1 MSVFFSSTDMG
12 EIKDNSKSHNFYLSL
27 IVNNNMDTI
36 AKVVSYAETKDSVDA
51 SFLARDENGEEYEVK
66 KQKFNLKESIHK
78 FYDCQIIKEDIKPRV
93 DARFTKAVDTIIK
106 EAEKRKTT
114 SYGVFGQEYSTPL
127 ENSYN
132 RDKNYFQKHCNP
144 WEKEILAN
152 KNNFQHLS
160 LETSPKNSF
169 NKFQERS
176 YKAVQDIDLS
186 DLEISVSP
194 IEAFTVYILNNG
206 EEEEDTT
213 VEEFLTIIEDEVVE
227 RGDYWSYDVKDF
239 IVKYPDYYA
248 EFFPELAE
256 DEQYFIE
263 VTNSVIELLFEVH
276 IRFDFILPLIKG
288 LNRFLKTF
296 NEIK

>member
-36 AKVVSYAETKDSVDA
+36 AKVVSYAEAKDSVDA

-66 KQKFNLKESIHK
+66 KQKLNLKESIHK

-169 NKFQERS
+169 NKFQDRLPETYKRCHKS
-176 YKAVQDIDLS
+176 CIANISQIKDVEPVSGIITFKDGSTCDIGPKYKADLM
-186 DLEISVSP
+186 
-194 IEAFTVYILNNG
+194 
-206 EEEEDTT
+206 
-213 VEEFLTIIEDEVVE
+213 EV
-227 RGDYWSYDVKDF
+227 
-239 IVKYPDYYA
+239 
-248 EFFPELAE
+248 
-256 DEQYFIE
+256 
-263 VTNSVIELLFEVH
+263 
-276 IRFDFILPLIKG
+276 
-288 LNRFLKTF
+288 LKTYGNF
-296 NEIK
+296 E